1 MQEEGKKN
9 IFDNI
14 ETNEVP
20 SNNVK
25 EAVFSEIEIIQNV
38 GHILDL
44 FLGKYISVFVEALSP
59 SKINNDNNN

>member
-1 MQEEGKKN
+1 MEVEGKKN
-9 IFDNI
+9 IFNNI

-25 EAVFSEIEIIQNV
+25 EAVFSELEILQNA

-44 FLGKYISVFVEALSP
+44 FLGKYINVLVEALSP